1 MKNSMKNLVEKCIEN
16 AIERLTDNKNKMNT
30 YAYITYFVKRNN
42 LSIEEDLYIRDEVSK
57 YIGKNE
63 SRLFEVSFTI
73 NGKKIA

>member
-57 YIGKNE
+57 YIDKNE